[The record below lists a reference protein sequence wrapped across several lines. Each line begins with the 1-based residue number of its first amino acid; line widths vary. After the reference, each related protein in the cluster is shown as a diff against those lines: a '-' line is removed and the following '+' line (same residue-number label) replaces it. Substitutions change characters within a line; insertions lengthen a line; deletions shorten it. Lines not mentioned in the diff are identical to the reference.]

1 MGMEADTL
9 ADRAFPTVAHFTQ
22 ETVISLTKK
31 KKLMILLTEAKN

>member
-9 ADRAFPTVAHFTQ
+9 ADRAFPTMAHFTQ

-31 KKLMILLTEAKN
+31 KMILLTEAKN